1 MNGLSGG
8 QYSVNKNIRFKTP
21 MPRSVLSDYRDTY
34 IFVKETIDLLLDFY
48 IWDILR
54 LLEISMGFLQK
65 RQRFYCVGD

>member
-1 MNGLSGG
+1 
-8 QYSVNKNIRFKTP
+8 
-21 MPRSVLSDYRDTY
+21 MPRSVLYDYRDTY